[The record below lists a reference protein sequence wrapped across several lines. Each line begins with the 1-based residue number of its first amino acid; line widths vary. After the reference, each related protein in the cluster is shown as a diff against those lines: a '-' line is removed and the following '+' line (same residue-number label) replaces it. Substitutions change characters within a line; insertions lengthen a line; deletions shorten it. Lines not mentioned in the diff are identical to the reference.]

1 MDLAPA
7 WNPRLPKK
15 VTMNPKL
22 TSQIDRI
29 FQAYAEWWDEGPIP
43 PATEE
48 QIAQVADWFTNHHP
62 GQLPT
67 SLADFWRTT
76 NGIDLDGYVLWATD
90 PGNDISGIVNVNEL
104 YIENFPEYFFLGK
117 SDDIWM
123 YAYDPAARKFRILA
137 MFEFHTIEA
146 EYDTFDEL
154 ASHVLTEAME
164 RSKLT

>member
-1 MDLAPA
+1 
-7 WNPRLPKK
+7 
-15 VTMNPKL
+15 MNPKL
-22 TSQIDRI
+22 KSQIDRI
-29 FQAYAEWWDEGPIP
+29 FQAYAEWWKEGPIP

-48 QIAQVADWFTNHHP
+48 QIAQVADWFTSHHP

-67 SLADFWRTT
+67 DLADFWRTT
-76 NGIDLDGYVLWATD
+76 NGIDLDGVVLWATD
-90 PGNDISGIVNVNEL
+90 SYSDEDIMGVVDINEL

-137 MFEFHTIEA
+137 MFEFDTIEA

-154 ASHVLTEAME
+154 ASHALAEAMDGVD
-164 RSKLT
+164 LT